1 MCLELPFNQ
10 IASLAARGQKAREG
24 AFYDPIAAD
33 LWDCLEQ
40 HIDSVPSNEQM
51 GRAFAETVA
60 VDRWV
65 ADWHELRPGSAV
77 LEIGAGLSTR
87 FARSFAREARYITVD
102 EPAIAELRRELFD
115 GDCEALWQLS
125 GHLEKADWLARV
137 LAPRRP
143 VCVVLE
149 GVLSALH
156 PTDALALL
164 DNLATQLRPGSR
176 VIATF
181 SDGARLTPA
190 QGTSLRLA
198 CGASSVC
205 YPGLRTQEVSSRM
218 VVAEAS

>member
-40 HIDSVPSNEQM
+40 HIDGRPSAEQM

-77 LEIGAGLSTR
+77 LEIGACLSTR
-87 FARSFAREARYITVD
+87 FARTFAREARYITVD

-115 GDCEALWQLS
+115 GDADALLQLS
-125 GHLEKADWLARV
+125 GHLEKADWLGRV
-137 LAPRRP
+137 LAPRRA
-143 VCVVLE
+143 VCVILE

-156 PTDALALL
+156 PADSIAML
-164 DNLATQLRPGSR
+164 DR

-181 SDGARLTPA
+181 SEGTQLTPA
-190 QGTSLRLA
+190 QGASLRLA
-198 CGASSVC
+198 RGASSVC